1 VGAPPKALCERPVL
15 QDWAFAFLKMT
26 TTGMSELEA
35 TLASLTARFNE
46 AVANAPDVRALED
59 VRVAFLGRSGAVTEV
74 RKGIG
79 KLPPP
84 ERPGAGKVINEAVQ
98 ALEGELAAALT
109 RVERAALEKSLE
121 DTIDVTLPGPP
132 ANIGAIHP
140 VRTVAAEVARYFT
153 RHGFAVVLGPEIET
167 SANSFD
173 ALNIPPDHPAREGFD
188 SFYLRPD
195 LLLRPHTSPVQVRAM
210 RKHGPPIAI
219 IVPGKAYRRDAVDA
233 RHLYMFHQVEG
244 LMVGRGIHF
253 GHLKGMLVG
262 MCRELFGP
270 SADVRFRPSFFPFT
284 EPSAEIDVKCPA
296 CEGSGVLRGPR
307 DDTGRA
313 QDERCRTCGGSGW
326 IEIGGSGMVHP
337 NVLRA
342 VGYDPDE
349 VAGWAFGCGLERIA
363 MKRNDINDIRVF
375 IENMPGF
382 AEALV

>member
-1 VGAPPKALCERPVL
+1 
-15 QDWAFAFLKMT
+15 
-26 TTGMSELEA
+26 MSSLEA
-35 TLASLTARFNE
+35 NLAALTARFDE
-46 AVANAPDVRALED
+46 AVANAPDAHALDE
-59 VRVAFLGRSGAVTEV
+59 VRVAFLGRSGEVTGV
-74 RKGIG
+74 RRGIG
-79 KLPPP
+79 ALPPA
-84 ERPGAGKVINEAVQ
+84 ERPNAGKVINAAVE
-98 ALEGELAAALT
+98 ALEAKLSEALT
-109 RVERAALEKSLE
+109 RVESAALGRSLE
-121 DTIDVTLPGPP
+121 DTIDVTFPGPP

-140 VRTVAAEVARYFT
+140 VRHVGLEVARYFT

-167 SANSFD
+167 DANNFD
-173 ALNIPPDHPAREGFD
+173 ALNIPPDHPAREGLD

-195 LLLRPHTSPVQVRAM
+195 LVLRTHTSPMQVRSM

-296 CEGSGVLRGPR
+296 CNGGGGS
-307 DDTGRA
+307 
-313 QDERCRTCGGSGW
+313 CRTCGGSGW

-337 NVLRA
+337 NVLRS

-349 VAGWAFGCGLERIA
+349 VTGWAFGCGLERIA
-363 MKRNDINDIRVF
+363 MKRHDINDIRAF
-375 IENMPGF
+375 IENVPGF
-382 AEALV
+382 AEGLA